1 MNNDLINLKQKIED
15 KSARL
20 AVIGLGYVGLP
31 VACMFARAGF
41 KTTGIDIDSERV
53 TMIRNGEN
61 PIKGIEPG
69 MDELVAQVIQSGNL
83 SVSSEYASL
92 KDVDALTISV
102 QTPVD
107 DSDHKPRFAHMR
119 SALSALGKVMKKG
132 ALVIIE
138 STVAPGT
145 MQGVII
151 PALEEATGG
160 KVGVDFWVGHCPE
173 RVTPGRLLH
182 NITTMDRA
190 VGGYTPEVADIMV
203 TLYDN
208 IVDGNLDPT
217 DVLTAEIVKTTENAY
232 RDVQIAFANE
242 VAQIC
247 EALGA
252 DVWKVRELVNKVP
265 GRNMLYPGAGVGGHC
280 ITKDSWLLIANVA
293 DQVQPQLIPT
303 ARDVNRFMPEHVANL
318 TENNLKANDIALSEA
333 TIAVLGYAYM
343 ENSDDTRDT
352 PSEAYIE
359 VMQARGVTDLRVHDP
374 FVHEYKGDLDAI
386 LQDADIAVILVKH
399 DDYVAYDWQAGLD
412 LMKHRAIVDAR
423 RVLADDFNASDA
435 QVTVLGIG
443 HPVR

>member
-1 MNNDLINLKQKIED
+1 MNDNLQELKQKIEN
-15 KSARL
+15 KSARIG
-20 AVIGLGYVGLP
+20 VIGLGYVGLP

-41 KTTGIDIDSERV
+41 KTTGIDIDNDRV
-53 TMIRNGEN
+53 EMIQNGEN

-69 MDELVAQVIQSGNL
+69 MDELVADVIQSGNL
-83 SVSSEYASL
+83 SVSSDYSALS
-92 KDVDALTISV
+92 DVDALTISV

-107 DSDHKPRFAHMR
+107 ESDHKPRFAHMR
-119 SALSALGKVMKKG
+119 SALGSLGKVLKEG

-145 MQGVII
+145 MQRVII

-160 KVGVDFWVGHCPE
+160 KVGEYFWVGHCPE
-173 RVTPGRLLH
+173 RVTPGRLIH

-190 VGGYTPEVADIMV
+190 VGGYTPEVAEIMV
-203 TLYDN
+203 SLYSN
-208 IVDGNLDPT
+208 IVDGSLDPT

-242 VAQIC
+242 VARIS

-303 ARDVNRFMPEHVANL
+303 ARHVNRYMPEHVANL
-318 TENNLKANDIALSEA
+318 TDDTLKSQGIALSDA

-359 VMQARGVTDLRVHDP
+359 IIRERGATNLRIHDP
-374 FVHEYKGDLDAI
+374 FVHKYKGNLNET
-386 LQDADIAVILVKH
+386 L
-399 DDYVAYDWQAGLD
+399 
-412 LMKHRAIVDAR
+412 
-423 RVLADDFNASDA
+423 
-435 QVTVLGIG
+435 T
-443 HPVR
+443 